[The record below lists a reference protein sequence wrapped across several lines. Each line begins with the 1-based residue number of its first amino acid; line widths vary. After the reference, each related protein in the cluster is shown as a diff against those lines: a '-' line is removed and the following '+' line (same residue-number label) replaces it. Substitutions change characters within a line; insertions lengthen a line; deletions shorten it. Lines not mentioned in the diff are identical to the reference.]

1 MSAMTGAGPA
11 MAASVNEFLRPQHMR
26 PRPIPAT
33 ALGHRE
39 IDGSYPFRAHRTCA
53 EWMGQGA

>member
-11 MAASVNEFLRPQHMR
+11 MAASANGFLHPPHMR
-26 PRPIPAT
+26 PRSIPAT

-39 IDGSYPFRAHRTCA
+39 IDGSYPFRSHRTCA
-53 EWMGQGA
+53 EWMEQAA